1 MDGVRAREWS
11 LDADQGWGETSE
23 MKKDEMKRQRS
34 AEVIQEK
41 A

>member
-1 MDGVRAREWS
+1 MDGIKAREWS
-11 LDADQGWGETSE
+11 LEADQGWREASE
-23 MKKDEMKRQRS
+23 MKKNEMKRQRS

>member
-1 MDGVRAREWS
+1 MALKTRKWS
-11 LDADQGWGETSE
+11 LDADQGWRQEAE
-23 MKKDEMKRQRS
+23 MKKNEMKRQRS